1 LLDLWQSMVAS
12 ASVLSPMAPFS
23 KRYNP
28 EGRFVSFLGLVL

>member
-1 LLDLWQSMVAS
+1 LAKHGRQR
-12 ASVLSPMAPFS
+12 SVLSPMAPFS